1 MIATEA
7 EEDSGK
13 IHWVLR
19 PNRALR
25 PEGFLLLFVMLAVAA
40 MAVAAFSAFQG
51 NVFAPAFA
59 FLDLLVVAWA
69 FRAIWRMGD
78 RAERITLDGNT
89 LSVHWD
95 VRGQTREMARFHSF
109 WVRLATP
116 DEIPGERCRLILR
129 SHGKSFEIGR
139 WLGAGERRE
148 AAALLSA
155 ALAARR
161 NDGLN
166 SGTP

>member
-78 RAERITLDGNT
+78 RFCK
-89 LSVHWD
+89 
-95 VRGQTREMARFHSF
+95 TRPK
-109 WVRLATP
+109 RLA
-116 DEIPGERCRLILR
+116 
-129 SHGKSFEIGR
+129 
-139 WLGAGERRE
+139 
-148 AAALLSA
+148 
-155 ALAARR
+155 
-161 NDGLN
+161 
-166 SGTP
+166 

>member
-7 EEDSGK
+7 EPGSGK
-13 IHWVLR
+13 IQWVLR

-25 PEGFLLLFVMLAVAA
+25 PRGFMLLFGMLAVAA
-40 MAVAAFSAFQG
+40 MAVAAFSAWQG

-59 FLDLLVVAWA
+59 CLDLAIVAWA
-69 FRAIWRMGD
+69 FRAIWRTGD

-95 VRGQTREMARFHSF
+95 VRGHSREMARFHPY

-129 SHGKSFEIGR
+129 SHGRSFEIGR

-148 AAALLSA
+148 AAALLRA
-155 ALAARR
+155 ALAANR

-166 SGTP
+166 SGTT